1 MRSVNGRI
9 YAGILSLFVVLLL
22 NGCTSYEEDQKN
34 WPDTWKR
41 GTIHISADESF
52 KPVVDALIQVYEAN
66 QPGTKIIA
74 HYKPEAECLK
84 DFAVDSI
91 RVVIA
96 TRGYT
101 QSEENFMNDSMKI
114 IPSQLTVA
122 RDAIAVI
129 VNPQSQ
135 DSLFLSSTLGS

>member
-1 MRSVNGRI
+1 MRSIKSRLLAV
-9 YAGILSLFVVLLL
+9 LFIFPVLFLVTR
-22 NGCTSYEEDQKN
+22 CTSYEEEQKK
-34 WPDTWKR
+34 WPDTYDR

-52 KPVVDALIQVYEAN
+52 KPVIDAQTYVYDSN
-66 QPGTKIIA
+66 HPDTRIIV

-91 RVVIA
+91 RMIIA

-101 QSEENFMNDSMKI
+101 ENEDRFLYDSMKVEH
-114 IPSQLTVA
+114 SQLVVA

-129 VNPQSQ
+129 VNPKSP
-135 DSLFLSSTLGS
+135 DSL